1 MGEPLTLT
9 SAFMKKSNLSAKD
22 CVVCGRG
29 FNWRKKWRNDWPEV
43 KYCSKRCQKLSKL
56 RKPLKSGVTSKER

>member
-1 MGEPLTLT
+1 
-9 SAFMKKSNLSAKD
+9 MKKSNLSAKD